1 MKTKDDKREMTAD
14 PAPIAAIRE
23 RGDQLEDKLP
33 GVLCQGVQYYDMKH
47 VHFINNTGLV
57 GLVNLLKSLLK
68 RGVEVRFVNVC
79 ESIKRRIRSMG
90 LDNILN
96 CH

>member
-1 MKTKDDKREMTAD
+1 MKTKEDKREMTSD
-14 PAPIAAIRE
+14 PSAIAVIPGRE
-23 RGDQLEDKLP
+23 EQLENKLP
-33 GVLCQGVQYYDMKH
+33 GVLCQGVQYYDLKQ

-57 GLVNLLKSLLK
+57 SLVNLLKSLLRK
-68 RGVEVRFVNVC
+68 GIDVKFVNVC